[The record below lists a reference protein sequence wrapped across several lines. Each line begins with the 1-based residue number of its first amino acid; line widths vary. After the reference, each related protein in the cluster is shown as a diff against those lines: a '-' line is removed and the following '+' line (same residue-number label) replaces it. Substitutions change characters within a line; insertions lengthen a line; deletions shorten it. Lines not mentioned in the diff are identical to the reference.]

1 MKPASETRVPII
13 AFEVQ
18 ILNNQLKRLFPIDSI
33 YDSPLGRQQ
42 DFSGGRK
49 RPISKSI
56 KVIRGTQ
63 NKQPPPESSIARRRE
78 SFTSIRAQRFALASG
93 VAQFPKPEPCVRRF
107 PDERASCEHKQKR
120 IFRYKDRNQRNPRV
134 ERGRNPGRAAVCL
147 STPHGF
153 QLVASGLSKFW
164 PCEEG
169 PSFAS
174 RGRAR

>member
-18 ILNNQLKRLFPIDSI
+18 ILNNQLKRLFPIDPI

-107 PDERASCEHKQKR
+107 SDERASCPHKQKESFGTR
-120 IFRYKDRNQRNPRV
+120 IETNVTLEWRGEGTPG
-134 ERGRNPGRAAVCL
+134 ERRCVSLRR
-147 STPHGF
+147 T
-153 QLVASGLSKFW
+153 ASN
-164 PCEEG
+164 
-169 PSFAS
+169 
-174 RGRAR
+174 